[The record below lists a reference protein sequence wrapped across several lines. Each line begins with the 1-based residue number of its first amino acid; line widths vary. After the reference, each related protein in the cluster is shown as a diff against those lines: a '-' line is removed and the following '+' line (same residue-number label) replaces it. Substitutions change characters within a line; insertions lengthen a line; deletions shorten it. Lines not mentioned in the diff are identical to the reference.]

1 MPDIVLYEK
10 TREGIT
16 LQIEQQ
22 EQRHKSKSEHELS
35 MEFSIL
41 WYWLEMVED
50 KVGDIIRD

>member
-35 MEFSIL
+35 MEFSIV

-50 KVGDIIRD
+50 KVGDVIRD